1 MTKCIEET
9 GQESMSEEMNSKSE
23 LIAWIKAHK
32 KQLALTGVG
41 CTATLIFVVLG
52 LKNKDELTAL
62 WASFLKGTKPTL
74 AQSALPVQKYEANP
88 PMLSE
93 IVPRTYTHPS
103 APIDVRWHIRTLAD
117 GRHHSAAK
125 RAEAEAMGIVI
136 APNQTIVDS
145 YLKNIA

>member
-9 GQESMSEEMNSKSE
+9 RQEDVPEEINSKSE
-23 LIAWIKAHK
+23 LVAWIKTHK
-32 KQLALTGVG
+32 KQLALAGVG

-62 WASFLKGTKPTL
+62 WVSFFKETNPSL
-74 AQSALPVQKYEANP
+74 AQSALPVQKYEDNP

-93 IVPRTYTHPS
+93 IVPRAYTHPS

-117 GRHHSAAK
+117 GWHHSAAK
-125 RAEAEAMGIVI
+125 KAEAEAMGIVI

-145 YLKNIA
+145 YLKNSA

>member
-9 GQESMSEEMNSKSE
+9 GQEGMPEEMNSKSE

-32 KQLALTGVG
+32 KQLALAGIG

-62 WASFLKGTKPTL
+62 WASLLKGTKPSL
-74 AQSALPVQKYEANP
+74 AQPALPVQKHEANT
-88 PMLSE
+88 PMLNE

-103 APIDVRWHIRTLAD
+103 EQIDVRRHLRTLAD
-117 GRHHSAAK
+117 GWHQSAAK
-125 RAEAEAMGIVI
+125 KAEAEAMGIVI
-136 APNQTIVDS
+136 AQNQTIVDS
-145 YLKNIA
+145 YSKNIA